1 MFKKN
6 VSEQVA
12 KTVHVMKQYVLV
24 FQGQSRQSI
33 VQDNL
38 ANFFY
43 LAIFKMRKCRL
54 RFYLF
59 KVFRLKSNHN
69 ILSYKVHRKKKSK
82 MKTIQWMTTSEK
94 KTTVKHSQYLR
105 YPVNKHRMTRSHQRK
120 EISSKSQKKNLFLP
134 NVFA

>member
-1 MFKKN
+1 MFLSFKDSLDSLLRKIIW
-6 VSEQVA
+6 
-12 KTVHVMKQYVLV
+12 L
-24 FQGQSRQSI
+24 I
-33 VQDNL
+33 
-38 ANFFY
+38 FFY

-69 ILSYKVHRKKKSK
+69 TLPYKVHRKSKSK
-82 MKTIQWMTTSEK
+82 IKTIQWTTTSEK

-105 YPVNKHRMTRSHQRK
+105 YPVNKHRMTWSHQRK
-120 EISSKSQKKNLFLP
+120 EISSKFQKKFLFLP